1 MKKQARR
8 TRSARQY
15 PDISRS
21 VPWATKL
28 LLTARSSGH
37 CQFASCKRYLFEH
50 HVTLAEGNFA
60 QFAHIIAF
68 SGRGPRGRSR
78 SRTRPIHDVSNLML
92 LCPACHKLIDDNP
105 DEYPVQLLGSY
116 KSEQER
122 RVRQVMSL
130 APDMR
135 TAVVQFKA
143 PIHGQSVDI
152 PVEQMVEAVQP
163 RFPMSKP
170 GIVIDLNNLAGEE
183 CKTYYNIARRKIV
196 QEAKR
201 LYDEG
206 SEAHTTRHISLFALG
221 PIPLLICLG
230 NALSSAFTV
239 ELFQRHRDT
248 EDWRWKTH
256 GKPVDFS
263 LKRVRRGKK
272 EDHVALLLSL
282 SGKVKPEQLPD
293 AIDKGFTLYEVFP
306 IGRTPNAMLLQ
317 RREDLDNF
325 KRVYHEFLGLVTAD
339 HPKTKKID
347 LFPAI
352 PLTVAVMCGRELL
365 RKKHPRLQVWD
376 LYKDTKAYRHLLTI
390 N

>member
-8 TRSARQY
+8 RQSTRQY

-21 VPWATKL
+21 VPWPTKL
-28 LLTARSSGH
+28 LLTARSAGH
-37 CQFASCKRYLFEH
+37 CQFASCKRYLFVH

-68 SGRGPRGRSR
+68 SRRGPRGRRR

-92 LCPACHKLIDDNP
+92 LCHACHKLIDDNP
-105 DEYPVQLLGSY
+105 DEYPVQLLLRY

-170 GIVIDLNNLAGEE
+170 GVVIDLNNLAGEE
-183 CKTYYNIARRKIV
+183 SKAYYHIGRRKILK
-196 QEAKR
+196 EAER

-239 ELFQRHRDT
+239 ELFQRHRDS
-248 EDWRWKTH
+248 EDWTWKTH
-256 GKPVDFS
+256 GKPVGFS
-263 LKRVRRGKK
+263 LRRVRRGRK
-272 EDHVALLLSL
+272 EDRVALLLSL
-282 SGKVKPEQLPD
+282 SGKVRPEQLPD
-293 AIDKGFTLYEVFP
+293 VIDADFTLYEVIP
-306 IGRTPNAMLLQ
+306 IGRTPNAMLLRQ
-317 RREDLDNF
+317 RQDLDNF
-325 KRVYHEFLGLVTAD
+325 KRVYHEFLGVVTAD
-339 HPKTKKID
+339 HPNAKEIH
-347 LFPAI
+347 LFPAV
-352 PLTVAVMCGRELL
+352 PAPVAVMCGRELL
-365 RKKHPRLQVWD
+365 RKKHPHLRVWD
-376 LYKDTKAYRHLLTI
+376 LYSDTGTYREQLII